1 MVGFAVMLAL
11 AAAWLLGAETARSTA
26 VARLINRDGVTPSA
40 SQRMNSCLA
49 ARMAVARGDL
59 WTECAGAYDIPSAV
73 EDSGTKSGSEGSADM
88 AREASER
95 VASWAPF
102 QSKVWLRLAS
112 TEARLDWLNRR
123 AVEALRMS
131 FYTGPN
137 EIELIPRRLLV
148 SVQPDMLADPD
159 IERLVRHD
167 IRVALTHAPN
177 VKPAI
182 IAAYRHASPQGKRL
196 LEAAIAEVDAD
207 FVHELQSVQ
216 PSDK

>member
-1 MVGFAVMLAL
+1 MLAFAVLLAL
-11 AAAWLLGAETARSTA
+11 AAAWLLGAEAARSTA
-26 VARLINRDGVTPSA
+26 LAQLLSREGVTPPA

-49 ARMAVARGDL
+49 ARVAVARGDL
-59 WTECAGAYDIPSAV
+59 WTECADAYDVPSAA
-73 EDSGTKSGSEGSADM
+73 EDSGTKGSSEGSAEM

-95 VASWAPF
+95 AAAWAPF

-112 TEARLDWLNRR
+112 AEARLDRLSRR
-123 AVEALRMS
+123 AVEALRLS

-137 EIELIPRRLLV
+137 EVELIPRRLFV

-177 VKPAI
+177 IKPAVL
-182 IAAYRHASPQGKRL
+182 AAYRQASPQGKRL
-196 LEAAIAEVDAD
+196 LVEAVAEVDAE
-207 FVHELQSVQ
+207 FVRELQSDQ